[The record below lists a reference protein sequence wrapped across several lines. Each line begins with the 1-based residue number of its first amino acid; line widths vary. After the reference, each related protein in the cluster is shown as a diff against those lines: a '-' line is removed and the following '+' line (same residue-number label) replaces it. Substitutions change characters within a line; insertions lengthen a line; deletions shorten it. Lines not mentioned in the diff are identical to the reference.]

1 MTRVLRTARSTA
13 RSGLVRALAFVL
25 LATSHAGLAA
35 AQTVPSTFKDM
46 QILVG
51 PGDRVTVINAAGG
64 EINGKISELDAAR
77 LTIESAS
84 GPRSFTQDD
93 VLVVRQRRAD
103 PISNGVLIGAAVG
116 AGLGLVAELS
126 CGFGDEYCPHPGWVT
141 LGTTLWGSGIGALA
155 DALHWTPTDIFRH
168 GPGTIGSWSVAPVV
182 GRGAAGARVAL
193 RW

>member
-126 CGFGDEYCPHPGWVT
+126 CGSDEYCPHPGWVT

-155 DALHWTPTDIFRH
+155 DALHWTPKDIFRH